1 MKFLHLQTVKKEY
14 GIEHWGIGY
23 FDINAHGNLTVSP
36 AKERH
41 SAIDVKGVIDDLT
54 AKNVSLPVLLRF
66 PQILA
71 NQMKK
76 LHESF
81 HEAIDEYGYTGSYLP
96 AYPIKVNQNCQVV
109 EELLRA
115 GRKYN
120 LSLEIGSKTEFLAA
134 LSFEQKEGA
143 LLICNGFKDSEY
155 IENAI
160 LGMRLGKR
168 VVLVV
173 EKVYEVDLI
182 IEKFRPLPPHLR
194 PAVGLRRRLAARG
207 SGRWGRAGGS
217 TSKFGLT
224 TLQLL
229 QCIEKLK
236 QAGML
241 HLIEMLHCHNG
252 SQITEIRKIKNVMKE
267 VARIY
272 AKVRKLGV
280 KIRYLNVGGGLGV
293 DYDGSRTSSDSSVN
307 YSMQEFANDVVYTIH
322 AVCESEEVEAPTIVT
337 ETGRALTAY
346 HAMLVTNVITEIDGG
361 TPAVTATESDPYVVQ
376 ELAELRDE
384 ITIKNFREFYHDA
397 LHQREELLS
406 MFNLGYLDLESRAK
420 GESLFWEICR
430 KSVAFAKKQKFVP
443 EEFEDVERLL
453 SKKYVCNFS
462 IFQSLPDH
470 WAIEQLFPIMPIHR
484 LDEVPTEM
492 ATFVD
497 LTCDSDGEIDNFV
510 DLKDIRKTLPV
521 HALDG
526 RPYYIAILLVG
537 AYQDTMGSFHNLFGK
552 VNEAYVVID
561 EQNKVH
567 IQQIVRGDSAAE
579 VTAHFG
585 YEPETMLRRVLAQI
599 EKLGLAGEAQAE
611 VERCLALYEQQLKR
625 SPYLR

>member
-1 MKFLHLQTVKKEY
+1 
-14 GIEHWGIGY
+14 
-23 FDINAHGNLTVSP
+23 
-36 AKERH
+36 
-41 SAIDVKGVIDDLT
+41 
-54 AKNVSLPVLLRF
+54 
-66 PQILA
+66 
-71 NQMKK
+71 
-76 LHESF
+76 
-81 HEAIDEYGYTGSYLP
+81 EAIEEYDYTGSYLP
-96 AYPIKVNQNCQVV
+96 AYPIKVNQNCHIVD
-109 EELLRA
+109 ELLRA

-120 LSLEIGSKTEFLAA
+120 LCLEIGSKTEFLAA
-134 LSFEQKEGA
+134 LSFEQKPGA
-143 LLICNGFKDSEY
+143 LLICNGFKDTEY
-155 IENAI
+155 IENAV

-182 IEKFRPLPPHLR
+182 IEKLRDLPPALR
-194 PAVGLRRRLAARG
+194 PAIGLRLRLAARG

-224 TLQLL
+224 TLELL

-236 QAGML
+236 NAGML
-241 HLIEMLHCHNG
+241 GLVEMLHCHNG
-252 SQITEIRKIKNVMKE
+252 SQITEIRKIKNVMRE
-267 VARIY
+267 MARIY
-272 AKVRKLGV
+272 AKVRKNGI
-280 KIRYLNVGGGLGV
+280 KIKYLNVGGGLGV

-322 AVCESEEVEAPTIVT
+322 TVCESEEVEAPIIVT

-346 HAMLVTNVITEIDGG
+346 HAILVTNVITEIHGD
-361 TPAVTATESDPYVVQ
+361 TPAVTATEEDPLVVQ

-430 KSVAFAKKQKFVP
+430 KSVTYARRQKFVP
-443 EEFEDVERLL
+443 EEFEALERHLA
-453 SKKYVCNFS
+453 KKYVCNFS

-484 LDEVPTEM
+484 LTEMPTE
-492 ATFVD
+492 AASLVD

-510 DLKDIRKTLPV
+510 DLKDIKKTLAV
-521 HALDG
+521 HPLDG
-526 RPYYIAILLVG
+526 NPYYLAILLVG
-537 AYQDTMGSFHNLFGK
+537 AYQDTMGNFHNLFGK
-552 VNEAYVVID
+552 VNEAYVIID
-561 EQNKVH
+561 ERKQVH
-567 IQQIVRGDSAAE
+567 IQRIVRGDSAAE

-585 YEPETMLRRVLAQI
+585 YDRDTMLRRVRAQI
-599 EKLGLAGEAQAE
+599 ERLGLEGEARTE
-611 VERCLALYEQQLKR
+611 MEHCLALYRKQLDH
-625 SPYLR
+625 SPYLREGTGA